1 MAAATKAHR
10 HSNLHSR
17 DRLDRPDKRATPA
30 RKGRPDKRVTKG
42 RPDRRGIKG
51 RLVNR
56 AIRDV
61 GEIGAI
67 PAIGASLHHVPK
79 DSIAIPTPIQEE
91 RNAFMTKQH

>member
-1 MAAATKAHR
+1 MVGATKAHR
-10 HSNLHSR
+10 HSNQHRR

-30 RKGRPDKRVTKG
+30 RKGRLDKRATKG
-42 RPDRRGIKG
+42 SPDRRGIKG